1 MLSIILLVLRLIN
14 NDKEPFCSRSKS
26 RKYNNSNKYV
36 AIAERLTDVAFYI
49 RGVSDGKR
57 LCGSLFAQNLQR
69 VVDCSF

>member
-1 MLSIILLVLRLIN
+1 MFSLMSYSQDYLLSYKLSIILLVLRLIN

-49 RGVSDGKR
+49 RGVS
-57 LCGSLFAQNLQR
+57 
-69 VVDCSF
+69 